1 MDENMTTESY
11 LEKLHSEGKSKTQSI
26 VALAREFSMPLDQ
39 AKKTVHLSRTW
50 DESRERDEQFHSELL
65 GGAPR
70 VITEKASFEE
80 FLCLSLDEFGNI
92 LDAIESKDIALAVS
106 DFTPKNRKAVLEKVR
121 LKLDEQYALFLEQS
135 IASLQNAPKSQ
146 VLAARNRVLEA
157 FPDVTSIEKISLEL
171 DTGEDI

>member
-1 MDENMTTESY
+1 M
-11 LEKLHSEGKSKTQSI
+11 
-26 VALAREFSMPLDQ
+26 
-39 AKKTVHLSRTW
+39 
-50 DESRERDEQFHSELL
+50 L